1 MKFILIRH
9 AETDWN
15 VENRLQGHTDTEI
28 NENGRAQARAL
39 AQELLPLGIHRIVSS
54 DLKRAAQTAD
64 IIAEFL
70 NVPILLDP
78 RLRECSFGSVEGITR
93 EEALKLHGIV
103 HYSEGA
109 FDHRP
114 FGGELQADVV
124 ARHKAALKEYVL
136 RHPEETLLLVGH
148 GTGFNTLL
156 AELGY
161 EGNLKRGE
169 YRIVEY

>member
-15 VENRLQGHTDTEI
+15 VENRLQGHTDTEL
-28 NENGRAQARAL
+28 NENGKAQARAL
-39 AQELLPLGIHRIVSS
+39 ARELVPHGIHRVVSS

-64 IIAEFL
+64 IVASL
-70 NVPILLDP
+70 LGVPVHLDA

-93 EEALKLHGIV
+93 QEALEQYGIL

-114 FGGELQADVV
+114 FGGELQAEVI
-124 ARHKAALKEYVL
+124 ARHRAALDDYTLQYPKE
-136 RHPEETLLLVGH
+136 RLLLVGH

-161 EGNLKRGE
+161 EGDLKRGE

>member
-39 AQELLPLGIHRIVSS
+39 AQELLSLGAHRIISS
-54 DLKRAAQTAD
+54 DLKRATQTAN
-64 IIAEFL
+64 IIAE
-70 NVPILLDP
+70 LLKIPVHLDA
-78 RLRECSFGSVEGITR
+78 RLRECSFGSVEGVTR
-93 EEALKLHGIV
+93 EDALKHYGIV

-124 ARHKAALKEYVL
+124 ARHKAALEEYVL

-169 YRIVEY
+169 YRIIKY